1 MQDKKCSRCE
11 NIKSIE
17 NFTKDRKTKDGYRLW
32 CKECSNNQKK
42 LYYLKNADKLKKS
55 VNEYRKV
62 NIEKVKE
69 RNKKWRDSNPDLIKK
84 SRIKNLKSHLLR
96 GAKLRAQKKNLPFD
110 LSIEDIVIPEICP
123 VLGIEIKRSE
133 TGIVS
138 PNSASIDRIIPEK
151 GYVRG
156 NIRIISYRANMLKN
170 NATFD
175 EIVKIYEDAKKIIEQ
190 IGNDI

>member
-55 VNEYRKV
+55 VNEYRKA

-69 RNKKWRDSNPDLIKK
+69 KNKKWRDSNSHLIKK

-96 GAKLRAQKKNLPFD
+96 GAKLRAQKKNLPFEI
-110 LSIEDIVIPEICP
+110 SIDDIIIPEICP

-151 GYVRG
+151 GYIKG
-156 NIRIISYRANMLKN
+156 NIIVVSHRANTIKS
-170 NATFD
+170 NATPE
-175 EIVKIYEDAKKIIEQ
+175 EIIAVGEYYKKLLEEA
-190 IGNDI
+190 NKK